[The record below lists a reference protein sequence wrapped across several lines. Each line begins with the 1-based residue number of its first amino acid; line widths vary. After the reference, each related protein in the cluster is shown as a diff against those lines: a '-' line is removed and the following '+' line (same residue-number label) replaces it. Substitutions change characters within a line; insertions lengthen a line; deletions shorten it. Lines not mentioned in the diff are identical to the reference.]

1 MCKKQ
6 QLRVP
11 MNEGELRQLQDN
23 FYKITKEEGMK
34 GELVSFKDLK
44 EIAFCDANIITAI
57 HKLKSNKGSQT
68 SGVDNEVI
76 TKDVLQHNFEEV
88 ITRVKEAVKY
98 YIPKPVK
105 RVHIPK
111 AGTTELRPLGIPC
124 IIDRIVQECI
134 RNVIEPI
141 LEAQFFDHSYG
152 FRPLRDAHQAY
163 ERICHLIHSTGY
175 HWIIEGDITKF
186 FDTVNHNILLGA
198 LYHMGIQDR
207 RILQMIKAMLKA
219 GVMNEIRYNDIGT
232 PQGGIISPLLANVYL
247 NKFDNFITREW
258 EEKKLKNVS
267 KYCNSGKNK
276 GKKTSRIQTTLKRE
290 APNMKPAY
298 LVRYADDWL
307 VITDSLENARKLKSR
322 IHNFLETNL
331 KLELSDKKTKITN
344 ARKRAISFLGFHI
357 RAKAGKSRSGIIVQG
372 KPDKEKLA
380 RKILELKKNIHD
392 FKKAGN
398 IDNLIHHINLYNSK
412 VRGILNYYKVASRIN
427 LAVRKIGY
435 ELSGL
440 IYKALCSSKI
450 AEVEWIPA
458 KETRNLTEIHKEH
471 NQVIGAIKYK
481 DFWIGVTN
489 LNFVRWEV
497 GKRKNPQETI
507 YSQEGRELYRIRT
520 GKQRTLNRKDLTL
533 SVSYS
538 ELIAHKKGIKEIY
551 NFEFFMNRGY
561 VYNVDKG
568 KCRVCGNL
576 IEDYKDIETHHINTV
591 IPIDEINRVQNL
603 ATMHSNCHRIIHSS
617 KDFGKESSELPKKVW
632 NKILSFRNKLK
643 ELKL

>member
-1 MCKKQ
+1 
-6 QLRVP
+6 
-11 MNEGELRQLQDN
+11 MNEMELRELQDN
-23 FYKITKEEGMK
+23 FYKVTREGFMK
-34 GELVSFKDLK
+34 GELTGFKNLK

-57 HKLKSNKGSQT
+57 HKLKLNKGSQT
-68 SGVDNEVI
+68 PGID
-76 TKDVLQHNFEEV
+76 EEV
-88 ITRVKEAVKY
+88 IREDILELSYDEVIKRIKEIVNH
-98 YIPKPVK
+98 YIPKPIR
-105 RVHIPK
+105 RVYIPK
-111 AGTTELRPLGIPC
+111 MGSTELRPLGIAC
-124 IIDRIVQECI
+124 ITDRIIQECI
-134 RNVIEPI
+134 RNIIEPI

-163 ERICHLIHSTGY
+163 ERVCDLMHSTGY
-175 HWIIEGDITKF
+175 HWIIEGDVTKF

-219 GVMNEIRYNDIGT
+219 GIMNENHYSDIGT
-232 PQGGIISPLLANVYL
+232 QQGGIVSPLLANVYL

-267 KYCNSGKNK
+267 KYYNSGKKK
-276 GKKTSRIQTTLKRE
+276 GKKTGRAQATLRRK

-307 VITDSLENARKLKSR
+307 IITNSLENAKKLKSR
-322 IHNFLETNL
+322 IHNFLKANL

-344 ARKRAISFLGFHI
+344 AKKRAISFLGFHI
-357 RAKAGKSRSGIIVQG
+357 RARAGKSRSGIIVQG

-398 IDNLIHHINLYNSK
+398 IENLIHQINLYNCK
-412 VRGILNYYKVASRIN
+412 VRGILNYYKIACHIS
-427 LAVRKIGY
+427 LAVKKIGY

-440 IYKALCSSKI
+440 IYKVLCSSKI

-458 KETRNLTEIHKEH
+458 KETRNLTEIHKKH

-489 LNFVRWEV
+489 LNFVRWAV
-497 GKRKNPQETI
+497 GKCKNPQETI
-507 YSQEGRELYRIRT
+507 YSPEGRELFRIRT

-533 SVSYS
+533 SDSYS
-538 ELIAHKKGIKEIY
+538 EIIAYKKRFKEIY

-568 KCRVCGNL
+568 KCRVCGNV
-576 IEDYKDIETHHINTV
+576 IDDYKNIETHHINT
-591 IPIDEINRVQNL
+591 ILPTEKINRVQNL

-617 KDFGKESSELPKKVW
+617 KDFSEQFSEKVW
-632 NKILSFRNKLK
+632 NKVLSFRNKLK
-643 ELKL
+643 E